1 VIELAVNGVNE
12 PKGVIY
18 VDMPTVC
25 ELEAQVVL
33 AMQEALGWS
42 PDDSIDAG
50 ERNTADLLL
59 PEYYPEANVFE
70 EMSLNDILK
79 NFKHACKKF
88 KREYKKVPVLII
100 DNSNR
105 LSKQNTRTL
114 DLFQD
119 FAKDATDARCASVVF
134 VTSEGRVLRH
144 MRGNSIMFS
153 VLIVMC

>member
-1 VIELAVNGVNE
+1 MPVSVIRQISPSPN
-12 PKGVIY
+12 PK
-18 VDMPTVC
+18 
-25 ELEAQVVL
+25 
-33 AMQEALGWS
+33 
-42 PDDSIDAG
+42 
-50 ERNTADLLL
+50 
-59 PEYYPEANVFE
+59 EYYPEANVFA

-79 NFKHACKKF
+79 NFKHACEKF

-134 VTSEGRVLRH
+134 VTSEGRVPRH